1 MATPLDIMACFSRWS
16 KRHDCVRTIL
26 LLAGKAMKFSCREE
40 WSELLSMESTKLY
53 STAIQNPSSGTRTG
67 HSIWPI
73 ISNRLEKQR
82 PKSVCILPLYR
93 MKNDANVIPTRVSK
107 ALQYT
112 QDKKGYIFTRTPQQR
127 LSVTNIITSSRPRSS
142 LHTASR
148 STLRLSPEAS
158 STGMPSRDFDGTSSM
173 TTLRSQTTESG
184 SISLVPGVFKSKNP
198 RPRIFVR
205 YRQLS
210 SEERVI
216 EWLYK
221 SCTHPLKTLPLL

>member
-1 MATPLDIMACFSRWS
+1 MIQTIRLFDNELLHVDI
-16 KRHDCVRTIL
+16 
-26 LLAGKAMKFSCREE
+26 AMEFGCWEGR
-40 WSELLSMESTKLY
+40 SELLSMESTKLY
-53 STAIQNPSSGTRTG
+53 LTAIQNTSSSIASRTG
-67 HSIWPI
+67 HSMWPI
-73 ISNRLEKQR
+73 KQR
-82 PKSVCILPLYR
+82 PKSVCILPTYR
-93 MKNDANVIPTRVSK
+93 VKTDAGTIPTRVSR

-127 LSVTNIITSSRPRSS
+127 LSVTNISTSSRPRTSQ
-142 LHTASR
+142 LHTTSRRASR
-148 STLRLSPEAS
+148 LTPEAS
-158 STGMPSRDFDGTSSM
+158 PTGIISRDFEGSSSM

-221 SCTHPLKTLPLL
+221 SCTHSLKTLPLL

>member
-1 MATPLDIMACFSRWS
+1 M
-16 KRHDCVRTIL
+16 
-26 LLAGKAMKFSCREE
+26 
-40 WSELLSMESTKLY
+40 
-53 STAIQNPSSGTRTG
+53 
-67 HSIWPI
+67 WPI
-73 ISNRLEKQR
+73 KQR
-82 PKSVCILPLYR
+82 PKSVCVLPMYR
-93 MKNDANVIPTRVSK
+93 MKTDAGTIPTRVSR

-127 LSVTNIITSSRPRSS
+127 LSVTNISTSSRPRTSQ
-142 LHTASR
+142 LHTTLRSASR
-148 STLRLSPEAS
+148 LTPEAS
-158 STGMPSRDFDGTSSM
+158 STGISSRDFEGSSSM

>member
-1 MATPLDIMACFSRWS
+1 M
-16 KRHDCVRTIL
+16 
-26 LLAGKAMKFSCREE
+26 
-40 WSELLSMESTKLY
+40 
-53 STAIQNPSSGTRTG
+53 QNPSSDITSRTG
-67 HSIWPI
+67 HSLWPMM
-73 ISNRLEKQR
+73 SNRTEKQR
-82 PKSVCILPLYR
+82 PKSVVILPLYR
-93 MKNDANVIPTRVSK
+93 MKNDASMLPTRVSK

-112 QDKKGYIFTRTPQQR
+112 QDKKGYIFTKTPQQR
-127 LSVTNIITSSRPRSS
+127 ISVSNISTNSRPRSS

-148 STLRLSPEAS
+148 SALRLSSEAN
-158 STGMPSRDFDGTSSM
+158 STGIPSRDFDGTSSM

-221 SCTHPLKTLPLL
+221 SCTHPLKTMPLL

>member
-1 MATPLDIMACFSRWS
+1 
-16 KRHDCVRTIL
+16 
-26 LLAGKAMKFSCREE
+26 
-40 WSELLSMESTKLY
+40 MESTKLY
-53 STAIQNPSSGTRTG
+53 LSAIENQSGGIASRTG
-67 HSIWPI
+67 HSMWPI
-73 ISNRLEKQR
+73 KQR
-82 PKSVCILPLYR
+82 PKSVCVLPMYR
-93 MKNDANVIPTRVSK
+93 MKTDVGTIPSRVSR

-112 QDKKGYIFTRTPQQR
+112 QDKKGYIFTRKPQQR
-127 LSVTNIITSSRPRSS
+127 LSVTSISTSSRPRTSQ
-142 LHTASR
+142 LHTTSRSASR
-148 STLRLSPEAS
+148 LPPQAS
-158 STGMPSRDFDGTSSM
+158 SMAISRDFGGSSSM

>member
-1 MATPLDIMACFSRWS
+1 
-16 KRHDCVRTIL
+16 
-26 LLAGKAMKFSCREE
+26 
-40 WSELLSMESTKLY
+40 MESSKLY
-53 STAIQNPSSGTRTG
+53 LTSIQNPSSAIASRNG
-67 HSIWPI
+67 HFMWPI
-73 ISNRLEKQR
+73 MAKRSEKQR
-82 PKSVCILPLYR
+82 PKSVCILPMYR
-93 MKNDANVIPTRVSK
+93 LKTDADTIPTRVSR

-127 LSVTNIITSSRPRSS
+127 LSVTNVRTSSRPRTS
-142 LHTASR
+142 LHTTSRSASR
-148 STLRLSPEAS
+148 LTPEAS
-158 STGMPSRDFDGTSSM
+158 STGIPSRDFDGTSTM

>member
-1 MATPLDIMACFSRWS
+1 MIHAIRRCANTQAWRWNFNICS
-16 KRHDCVRTIL
+16 
-26 LLAGKAMKFSCREE
+26 EE
-40 WSELLSMESTKLY
+40 HSEPLSMESTKLY
-53 STAIQNPSSGTRTG
+53 LTSTPNSSIDTVSRIG
-67 HSIWPI
+67 HSMWPI
-73 ISNRLEKQR
+73 MAKRSEKQR
-82 PKSVCILPLYR
+82 PKSVCILPMYR
-93 MKNDANVIPTRVSK
+93 MKTDADTIPTRVSR

-112 QDKKGYIFTRTPQQR
+112 QEKKGYIFTRTPQQR
-127 LSVTNIITSSRPRSS
+127 LSVTNISTSSRPRTS
-142 LHTASR
+142 LHTNSRNASR
-148 STLRLSPEAS
+148 LTTDAN
-158 STGMPSRDFDGTSSM
+158 STGSPCRDFDGTSSM
-173 TTLRSQTTESG
+173 TTLRSQTTESA

>member
-1 MATPLDIMACFSRWS
+1 
-16 KRHDCVRTIL
+16 
-26 LLAGKAMKFSCREE
+26 
-40 WSELLSMESTKLY
+40 MESAKLY
-53 STAIQNPSSGTRTG
+53 FTAMQNPSSGITSRTG

-73 ISNRLEKQR
+73 MSNQSEKQR

-93 MKNDANVIPTRVSK
+93 MKNDASMIPTRVSK

-127 LSVTNIITSSRPRSS
+127 LSVTNISTSSRPRSS
-142 LHTASR
+142 LHTTLR
-148 STLRLSPEAS
+148 SALRLSPEAS
-158 STGMPSRDFDGTSSM
+158 STGIPSRDIDGTSSMTTLRSALRLSPEASSTGILSRDIDGTSSM

>member
-1 MATPLDIMACFSRWS
+1 
-16 KRHDCVRTIL
+16 
-26 LLAGKAMKFSCREE
+26 
-40 WSELLSMESTKLY
+40 MESTKLY
-53 STAIQNPSSGTRTG
+53 LAAIQNTSSSIASRTG
-67 HSIWPI
+67 HSVWPI
-73 ISNRLEKQR
+73 KQR
-82 PKSVCILPLYR
+82 PKSVCILPMYR
-93 MKNDANVIPTRVSK
+93 MKTDAGTIPTRVSR

-112 QDKKGYIFTRTPQQR
+112 QDKKGCIFTRTPQQR
-127 LSVTNIITSSRPRSS
+127 LSVTNISTSSRPRTSQ
-142 LHTASR
+142 LHTTSRSASR
-148 STLRLSPEAS
+148 LTPEAS
-158 STGMPSRDFDGTSSM
+158 STGIPSRDSEGSASM

>member
-1 MATPLDIMACFSRWS
+1 
-16 KRHDCVRTIL
+16 
-26 LLAGKAMKFSCREE
+26 
-40 WSELLSMESTKLY
+40 MESTKLY
-53 STAIQNPSSGTRTG
+53 LTAIQNPSNGITSRTG

-73 ISNRLEKQR
+73 MSNRSEKQR

-93 MKNDANVIPTRVSK
+93 MKNDACMIPTRVSK

-112 QDKKGYIFTRTPQQR
+112 QDVKGYIFTRTQQR
-127 LSVTNIITSSRPRSS
+127 LSVTNVSTSSRPRSS
-142 LHTASR
+142 LHTTSRNAS
-148 STLRLSPEAS
+148 RLSPEAS
-158 STGMPSRDFDGTSSM
+158 STGIPSRDVDGISSM

>member
-1 MATPLDIMACFSRWS
+1 
-16 KRHDCVRTIL
+16 
-26 LLAGKAMKFSCREE
+26 
-40 WSELLSMESTKLY
+40 MESTELY
-53 STAIQNPSSGTRTG
+53 LTSMQNPLSTIASRTG
-67 HSIWPI
+67 YSMWPI
-73 ISNRLEKQR
+73 MSKRSEKQR

-93 MKNDANVIPTRVSK
+93 LKTDASTIPTRVSK

-112 QDKKGYIFTRTPQQR
+112 EDKKGYIFTRTPQQR
-127 LSVTNIITSSRPRSS
+127 LSVTNISSSSRPRTSQ
-142 LHTASR
+142 LHTSSRGASR
-148 STLRLSPEAS
+148 LTPES
-158 STGMPSRDFDGTSSM
+158 SSAGIPPSRDFEGSSSM
-173 TTLRSQTTESG
+173 TTVTLRSQTTESG

-221 SCTHPLKTLPLL
+221 SCSHPLKTLPLLWCMAFRQNTRLWKVLVSLWDKICLFYMTY